1 MEHRMSSIQTKT
13 PRHAGKQE
21 NETTTTRKIIQQ
33 KQTWIAEIMELEDN
47 EIKIAIIK
55 IFKDLKEN
63 MMK

>member
-1 MEHRMSSIQTKT
+1 MK
-13 PRHAGKQE
+13 P
-21 NETTTTRKIIQQ
+21 TTTRKIIQQ